1 MYGDLLDD
9 DVSGEMWKN
18 AAIRGGLEAAE
29 TVSIMPVSLISSL
42 KGLLK
47 QERYLEKVCI

>member
-1 MYGDLLDD
+1 MYGDLDGTSLEKN
-9 DVSGEMWKN
+9 GKN

-29 TVSIMPVSLISSL
+29 TVSVMPVSLISSL

-47 QERYLEKVCI
+47 QERYLEKVCT

>member
-1 MYGDLLDD
+1 MTYL
-9 DVSGEMWKN
+9 ERWKN

-47 QERYLEKVCI
+47 QERYLEKVCT